1 MGAAFSVSERRPGRA
16 ALVVLWL
23 GLTAAIAG
31 IVLAAPGADWDLE
44 LAGLLLAL
52 SLVSDLMAARV
63 RSQKLKVS
71 GSFLAI
77 VVAMVLLGGPPAAV
91 IGVCTI
97 LVGWLKWREAAHY
110 LLANLVTYASFPLVG
125 GLLFGLLR
133 EETGLTSE
141 DPGFALLVLGLFA
154 LALVTNFV
162 MSAGYVCWVEQRS
175 LREMARRVFVP
186 IIPSELVAAL
196 MAVGIAEVA
205 LRYGKVALAMFGVL
219 LLAFQHLLS
228 ALLTSEERAEELE
241 RRTQQLASLQM
252 GVLSAMLRTLDLRDR
267 MTARHSAAVARYA
280 REIAKAA
287 GLSEQEQELAH
298 TAGLLHDIGKFVFP
312 DSILKGDTKL
322 SDEEWEIVKMHPYH
336 GSQVL
341 AQIEGY
347 GPVAEIVLAHHERM
361 DGKGYPQ
368 GLAAEDIPVI
378 ARIISVAD
386 TYDVMTARDSYRDP
400 VTSQEAVNELRRVK
414 GTQLDPRLVETFI
427 GILST
432 KDLRYRHGEDADF
445 ETELALERRVLE
457 YAVAEPAGRS

>member
-1 MGAAFSVSERRPGRA
+1 MGAAFSVSEHRPGRS
-16 ALVVLWL
+16 ALALLWL
-23 GLTAAIAG
+23 ALGAAIAG
-31 IVLAAPGADWDLE
+31 IALTAPDANWDLE

-91 IGVCTI
+91 IGLTTI

-110 LLANLVTYASFPLVG
+110 LLANLATYASFPLAG
-125 GLLFGLLR
+125 GLLFDLLR
-133 EETGLTSE
+133 DETGLTSE

-154 LALVTNFV
+154 VALVTNFA
-162 MSAGYVCWVEQRS
+162 MSAGYVCWVEARS
-175 LREMARRVFVP
+175 LREMAQRVFVP

-205 LRYGKVALAMFGVL
+205 LRYGTVALAMFGVL

-241 RRTQQLASLQM
+241 RRTQQLASLQV

-287 GLSEQEQELAH
+287 GLSERDQELAH

-322 SDEEWEIVKMHPYH
+322 TDEEWEIVKMHPYH

-341 AQIEGY
+341 AQIDGY
-347 GPVAEIVLAHHERM
+347 GPVADIVLAHHERI

-368 GLAAEDIPVI
+368 GLIAEDIPVI

-400 VTSQEAVNELRRVK
+400 VTSQEAINELRRVK
-414 GTQLDPRLVETFI
+414 GAQLDPRLVETFI

-445 ETELALERRVLE
+445 ETELALERRVYE
-457 YAVAEPAGRS
+457 YAVAEPVGRS